1 MKRKIAY
8 VVTTGCHGVGNMTCG
23 FIAKIK
29 FFLTRTLWGITR
41 NVSSTIK
48 AVFEKCVTVSSQET
62 IVSDI
67 SV

>member
-1 MKRKIAY
+1 MWFHSQNKVI
-8 VVTTGCHGVGNMTCG
+8 
-23 FIAKIK
+23 
-29 FFLTRTLWGITR
+29 FLTRTLWGITR